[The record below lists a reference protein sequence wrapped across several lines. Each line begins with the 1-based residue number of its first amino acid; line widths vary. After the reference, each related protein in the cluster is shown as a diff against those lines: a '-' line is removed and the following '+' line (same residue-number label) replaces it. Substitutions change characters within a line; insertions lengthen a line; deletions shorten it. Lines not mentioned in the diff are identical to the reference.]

1 MLISKHSI
9 LSLPSNPSAPFNT
22 VGADPHSCEQSVFQ
36 HNCSQ
41 QYSSLRAAAHSAE
54 LFLPSGP
61 SQLSGLFPSLRWR
74 CFSSPRA
81 ALQFWML
88 LPVGLQ
94 RVLMAQRPWMQ
105 CAPCAQ
111 QCHRSCT
118 AGTSPQEL
126 LTCISCCLLLARWR
140 LQPWDER
147 SHPPFC
153 SSTAA
158 PQNGPRL
165 LFSLH
170 LSLLRSF
177 SASLH
182 FLFSF
187 FFSLFLIFLPV
198 IFSSSPAAAITSISL
213 EVTEKAITPVPKYPL
228 SVSLIHF
235 FVKVP

>member
-1 MLISKHSI
+1 MLISNHSI

-36 HNCSQ
+36 HSCSQ

-111 QCHRSCT
+111 QCHRART
-118 AGTSPQEL
+118 AGTSPREL
-126 LTCISCCLLLARWR
+126 LTCISCCLLLVRWR

-158 PQNGPRL
+158 PQNGPSF

-182 FLFSF
+182 FLSF
-187 FFSLFLIFLPV
+187 LSFTLSSS
-198 IFSSSPAAAITSISL
+198 FSSQSSFTLLLQQP
-213 EVTEKAITPVPKYPL
+213 
-228 SVSLIHF
+228 
-235 FVKVP
+235 